1 MKWNVW
7 PTRNIF
13 FILQTIKKAAMRIP
27 FENISNKV
35 RDIYSKVSN
44 RGNALFGFY
53 FIFHYFIFWNSEF
66 TMIFL
71 HTFGISVFSQPLFLY
86 HFYSVIMSLDQY
98 CLLILCCCSS
108 PPSTTRPKHT
118 TQYHSPP
125 NQQTVLPL
133 IITYHH
139 LQLFCFQ
146 LEVLFCQ
153 SVIGSDFSFLILG
166 PLVLQKSG
174 AR

>member
-44 RGNALFGFY
+44 RGNALFGFLFY
-53 FIFHYFIFWNSEF
+53 FSLLLHFAIRRPNQEPNQQCQKKNFIFWNSEF
-66 TMIFL
+66 TMIF
-71 HTFGISVFSQPLFLY
+71 HTFGTSVFSQWLFLY

-118 TQYHSPP
+118 IS
-125 NQQTVLPL
+125 
-133 IITYHH
+133 
-139 LQLFCFQ
+139 
-146 LEVLFCQ
+146 
-153 SVIGSDFSFLILG
+153 
-166 PLVLQKSG
+166 LVT
-174 AR
+174 